1 MKVLIVDGSK
11 QRRQELVESLG
22 DLTNVIVQGAV
33 ADVRTALLAV
43 ADASPDVVITGAL
56 LPDGDGT
63 QLIENLRRLEH
74 QRTTVVVTSVTSP
87 EQRTR
92 YLAAGADRCVDSEDE
107 LRSAL
112 ASLVRTRRSASG
124 SIPPVYTLE
133 LLGRMVTG
141 VVHDLNN
148 YVGVLEV
155 MLQLLQRHPQDDA
168 LWTQTRAA
176 LSAVRRLDETLL
188 EYARGGSPAP
198 TILDLSEVV
207 TETVGL
213 AGRLIPP
220 GIRVQIAS
228 DPGGAVL
235 RAVRSDLEQ
244 LVLNLVVNACDAM
257 GSDGDLVLTV
267 TRVPYGV
274 MLEVSDSGA
283 GEVSEPVAGV
293 AASAKHSGFGLGLG
307 IVHAVVQRHGGAIR
321 IVPRDE
327 GGTLI
332 AVMLPEKPTTQS

>member
-22 DLTNVIVQGAV
+22 DLTNVVVQGAV
-33 ADVRTALLAV
+33 SDVRSALLAV
-43 ADASPDVVITGAL
+43 ADASPDVVVTGAL

-63 QLIENLRRLEH
+63 HLIENLRRLEQ
-74 QRTTVVVTSVTSP
+74 QRTTVVVAAVSSQ
-87 EQRTR
+87 EQRDR
-92 YLAAGADRCVDSEDE
+92 YLAAGADRCVESEDE
-107 LRSAL
+107 LRTTV
-112 ASLVRTRRSASG
+112 ASLARTTRRAAG

-155 MLQLLQRHPQDDA
+155 MLQLLQRHPQDDE
-168 LWTQTRAA
+168 LWTQARTA
-176 LSAVRRLDETLL
+176 LAAVRRLDETLL

-198 TILDLSEVV
+198 TIVDLSQVV
-207 TETVGL
+207 ADTVAL

-228 DPGGAVL
+228 DPGGTVL

-257 GSDGDLVLTV
+257 GSDGDLVITV

-283 GEVSEPVAGV
+283 GEPAQPIAGV
-293 AASAKHSGFGLGLG
+293 SQSSKHAGFGLGLG

-327 GGTLI
+327 GGTLV
-332 AVMLPEKPTTQS
+332 AVMLPEKPSVVA